1 MSKKLEF
8 LSHTHLMEANSR
20 LSRTTAVIAPSF
32 KTFWFS
38 MNWRVEKSNK
48 KCLYFCKFNNFMFPR
63 KPSWNFL
70 YLLSQ
75 TDSQQG
81 SSLFKKQVTL
91 STKSKT
97 DELVHKGEQ
106 FNILNQKG
114 LIICC
119 RKQRRLSAAS
129 QQYWPTSRALAGRRK
144 TELCL
149 ISGTQEIAPL
159 VSCWFVNRGT
169 I

>member
-1 MSKKLEF
+1 
-8 LSHTHLMEANSR
+8 MEANSK

-38 MNWRVEKSNK
+38 MNWRVDKSNK
-48 KCLYFCKFNNFMFPR
+48 TCLYFCKFNNFMFPR

-70 YLLSQ
+70 YSLSQ

-97 DELVHKGEQ
+97 DELVHKSEQ

-114 LIICC
+114 LIICWGN
-119 RKQRRLSAAS
+119 REGSVLPLSNVDSPAEPWLGGEKPNCALS
-129 QQYWPTSRALAGRRK
+129 QAHKKSLLWFHAGLW
-144 TELCL
+144 TEGPYNLSSQL
-149 ISGTQEIAPL
+149 GHFQD
-159 VSCWFVNRGT
+159 
-169 I
+169 